1 MLNKSEITRFT
12 VHVNHLSIVKE
23 WRFYL
28 LHTLNHYVGI
38 TTEMFRTGISATGKL
53 TVCCPGFLSVLGF
66 TLKLSWGTIN

>member
-1 MLNKSEITRFT
+1 MLNKSEITSFT

-38 TTEMFRTGISATGKL
+38 TTEMFRTGICNWKMN
-53 TVCCPGFLSVLGF
+53 SVLSRFFVCVRFYAKIVMG
-66 TLKLSWGTIN
+66 NN